1 MLRDFSVPDK
11 SYFLSYGWFFMTHY
25 TYSSVKFR
33 RYIDLLDLDVYDDY
47 VRCIPLHAKLQEDLV
62 INFKQSIN

>member
-1 MLRDFSVPDK
+1 
-11 SYFLSYGWFFMTHY
+11 MTHY

-62 INFKQSIN
+62 INFEQSIN